1 MQEWKLLFKEL
12 TIILNE
18 SMDGERMPGSPYI
31 ETPEGLLTWP
41 KLLRLIIPTF
51 SVLFA
56 VAIWKNLVVEFVVFS
71 IIIAFII
78 AFLRK

>member
-1 MQEWKLLFKEL
+1 MLFKEL

-18 SMDGERMPGSPYI
+18 LMDGVRMPGSPYI
-31 ETPEGLLTWP
+31 ETPQGLLTWP
-41 KLLRLIIPTF
+41 KLLRLFIPTF
-51 SVLFA
+51 SVLLA
-56 VAIWKNLVVEFVVFS
+56 VALWKNLVVEFVVFS

>member
-1 MQEWKLLFKEL
+1 M
-12 TIILNE
+12 TILNKT
-18 SMDGERMPGSPYI
+18 MGGQRMPGSPYI

-56 VAIWKNLVVEFVVFS
+56 VALWKKLVVEFVVVS

-78 AFLRK
+78 AYIRK